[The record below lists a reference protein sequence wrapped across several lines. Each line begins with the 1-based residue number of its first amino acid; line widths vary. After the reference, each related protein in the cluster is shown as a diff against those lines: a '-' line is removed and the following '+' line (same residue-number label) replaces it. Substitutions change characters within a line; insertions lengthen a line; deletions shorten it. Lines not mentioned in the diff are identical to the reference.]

1 MVELRAS
8 SKPLVS
14 RTGSGI
20 RLATTLSIAILL
32 APLAVCA
39 EPPPGAEAYP
49 PALVQTL
56 TEARAALGPDYE
68 PRTRHRGADGSA
80 RFTNRLMLEDS
91 PYLRQHAHNPV
102 DWYPWG
108 PEAFERAARENRPVF
123 LSIGYSSCHWC
134 HVMESESFEDLDVAR
149 ALNQHFIAV
158 KVDRERRPDVDYI
171 YMTATQLLAGHGGWP
186 MTAFLTPDRKP
197 FFGGTYLPRAEL
209 MRLLGRGAELWRVQP
224 ELAHDMAERVTR
236 AVLRATASS
245 VAPGEAS
252 SVDRALIERGL
263 EQIMAQNDAGSGG
276 FGPPAGPKFPR
287 EAELLFLLDQALR
300 SARPNVLGAV
310 LEALD
315 AMAHGGIHDQIGGGF
330 HRYAVDGDW
339 RVPHFEKLL
348 PNQAYLARTYAR
360 AYQLTGRSRYA
371 RVTRQI
377 LDYALRDMSSAEG
390 VFYAASDADSEG
402 GEGAYFVWSAPE
414 LQAALGEDASFA
426 IELFGVTEPGGF
438 EGHNVLYLPMSLESH
453 AAKTGV
459 PMPQL
464 LARVERVR
472 ERLRSVRRQR
482 EPPLRDE
489 KVLTAWNAMMVSALV
504 QAAEVLDEPRYLRA
518 AVRAAQFLWANSRR
532 ADGRFWRVHFA
543 GRSSIDAVHED
554 YAHLLEAL
562 LQLLDAT
569 GQPVWRERARE
580 VADAMI
586 REFWD
591 APNGGFFMAAARD
604 AGDLL
609 SRPKQIDDG
618 AAPSGNS
625 VAIRALAA
633 AALRLDEPRYR
644 DHAEAAL
651 AAFAGRVGNYPAAYA
666 YMLLGAAELLDGPA
680 GPSQYTARGKLRA
693 IARRV
698 GSRASGATGWPVEVD
713 LELAPGWHVNAN
725 SPLQPALIATSLSIE
740 SVDWALS
747 DVVYPTA
754 TVATLAFSPEP
765 LALYEGRSRLRAMLQ
780 WTNPEPPPMGA
791 VAPLHLRVQACS
803 EQVCL
808 LPETVV
814 LEVPI
819 RY

>member
-1 MVELRAS
+1 MRAS

-236 AVLRATASS
+236 AVLRAIASS
-245 VAPGEAS
+245 VAPGRSVERRS
-252 SVDRALIERGL
+252 SPDRA
-263 EQIMAQNDAGSGG
+263 
-276 FGPPAGPKFPR
+276 GPRADHGAKRCGAPEDSARPRVRSFPVKQSCCSCSTR
-287 EAELLFLLDQALR
+287 HCR

-504 QAAEVLDEPRYLRA
+504 QAAEVLDEPRYLAR
-518 AVRAAQFLWANSRR
+518 
-532 ADGRFWRVHFA
+532 GGA
-543 GRSSIDAVHED
+543 GRTVSV
-554 YAHLLEAL
+554 
-562 LQLLDAT
+562 
-569 GQPVWRERARE
+569 GQQPAR
-580 VADAMI
+580 
-586 REFWD
+586 
-591 APNGGFFMAAARD
+591 
-604 AGDLL
+604 
-609 SRPKQIDDG
+609 
-618 AAPSGNS
+618 
-625 VAIRALAA
+625 
-633 AALRLDEPRYR
+633 
-644 DHAEAAL
+644 
-651 AAFAGRVGNYPAAYA
+651 
-666 YMLLGAAELLDGPA
+666 
-680 GPSQYTARGKLRA
+680 
-693 IARRV
+693 
-698 GSRASGATGWPVEVD
+698 GWPV
-713 LELAPGWHVNAN
+713 LA
-725 SPLQPALIATSLSIE
+725 SSLRG
-740 SVDWALS
+740 SV
-747 DVVYPTA
+747 
-754 TVATLAFSPEP
+754 F
-765 LALYEGRSRLRAMLQ
+765 
-780 WTNPEPPPMGA
+780 
-791 VAPLHLRVQACS
+791 H
-803 EQVCL
+803 
-808 LPETVV
+808 
-814 LEVPI
+814 
-819 RY
+819 